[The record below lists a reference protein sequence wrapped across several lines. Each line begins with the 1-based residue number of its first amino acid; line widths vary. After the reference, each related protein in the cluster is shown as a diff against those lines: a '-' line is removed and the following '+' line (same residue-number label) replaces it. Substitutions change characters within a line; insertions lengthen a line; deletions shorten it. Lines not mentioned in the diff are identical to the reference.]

1 LRRAYPELKEKGID
15 IVMVGMGDPAQTAQF
30 IKELDLPYPVLS
42 DANRA
47 AYRAYKTIEAG
58 AKEFLSPKG
67 ATAMIGSMLRGNRGG
82 KPVGNVQQLG
92 GVYVID
98 QDGML
103 RWSKPSTYAGD
114 HASVDEIAAAA
125 ARPLRRFD

>member
-1 LRRAYPELKEKGID
+1 LRRAYPELKAAGID
-15 IVMVGMGDPAQTAQF
+15 VVMVGMGDPAQTAQF

-47 AYRAYKTIEAG
+47 AYRAYKTLEAG
-58 AKEFLSPKG
+58 AKDFLNPKAGKAMLG
-67 ATAMIGSMLRGNRGG
+67 AVMRGNRGG

-92 GVYVID
+92 GVYLID
-98 QDGML
+98 PSGML

-114 HASVDEIAAAA
+114 HASVEEIQSAA
-125 ARPLRRFD
+125 ARPLRHFA

>member
-1 LRRAYPELKEKGID
+1 MRRAYPELKEKGID
-15 IVMVGMGDPAQTAQF
+15 IVMVGMGDPVQTAQF

-92 GVYVID
+92 GVYLVD
-98 QDGML
+98 PTGSL
-103 RWSKPSTYAGD
+103 RWTKPSTYAGD
-114 HASVDEIAAAA
+114 HASPDDILSAAGQA
-125 ARPLRRFD
+125 ARGFA